1 MLILD
6 TGQMTKELASEIPGN
21 PDCWRIVDY
30 ADSERTFGTQYTFE
44 TIKISEG
51 RIVGYPICY
60 NVLSPIIHFA
70 MIHGLCGVRGV
81 I

>member
-6 TGQMTKELASEIPGN
+6 TGQITNKLASEIPRT

-44 TIKISEG
+44 ALNIAEA
-51 RIVGYPICY
+51 RIVGYPVCY

-70 MIHGLCGVRGV
+70 LVNGLRGVRRV
-81 I
+81 V